1 MTLISLVKIFAKII
15 FKLERSGILMT
26 ISQTFDRN
34 KRMWLV
40 LLVSL
45 AAWMFLIV
53 NLNVNSPIAETTGQT
68 SVERLTPINS
78 AKNWVAGTVRKSRV
92 EDAFQ
97 GSKFKYNKNESQ
109 DTNMIKATESNYRAG
124 TTTKWMQNKLV
135 FVAGKAITFL
145 SIMGLWVSKI
155 MFIVGAIML
164 AINIFNP
171 RGGVTGIKVM
181 GRSLL
186 VVALLVMLPAIFNT
200 VITLFGS

>member
-1 MTLISLVKIFAKII
+1 MTLIILVEIFAKII

-45 AAWMFLIV
+45 AAWMFLMV
-53 NLNVNSPIAETTGQT
+53 NLNVNSPIAETSGQT

>member
-1 MTLISLVKIFAKII
+1 MTLIILVKIFAKII

-45 AAWMFLIV
+45 AAWMFLMV
-53 NLNVNSPIAETTGQT
+53 NLNVNSPIAETSGQT

-145 SIMGLWVSKI
+145 SIMGLWISKI

>member
-1 MTLISLVKIFAKII
+1 
-15 FKLERSGILMT
+15 MT

-45 AAWMFLIV
+45 AAWMFLMV
-53 NLNVNSPIAETTGQT
+53 NLNVSSPIAPIAETSGQT

-78 AKNWVAGTVRKSRV
+78 AKNWVAGTVKKSRV

-135 FVAGKAITFL
+135 FVAGKAITLL
-145 SIMGLWVSKI
+145 SIMGLWISKI